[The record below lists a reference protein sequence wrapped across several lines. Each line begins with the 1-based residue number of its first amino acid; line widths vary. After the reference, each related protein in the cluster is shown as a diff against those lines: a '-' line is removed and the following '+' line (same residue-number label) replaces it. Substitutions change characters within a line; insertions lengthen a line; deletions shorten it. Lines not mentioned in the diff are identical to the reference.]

1 MSDFVLLNPGPA
13 NTTETVR
20 RALVTPDL
28 CHREAEFFAVMREVR
43 EELCRL
49 AGGEGTHRTVIL
61 TGSGTAAVEATIC
74 SVIEEGR
81 SLLVIENGVYGDR
94 IRRMAEAHRIPHVV
108 LKAGWTEPPR
118 LADLDAALEHHPEIS
133 HVAVVHHETTTGLL
147 NPLRAIGELVARHRR
162 SLVVDAMS
170 SFVGEP
176 LDVKGDRIEF
186 LVSSANK
193 CLQAMPGL
201 SFVIGRRSALEAL
214 QGRRPRSVYLDLG
227 TQFALQEGDDTPFT
241 PAIQL
246 FFALRQ
252 ALRELRAETVAAR
265 QHRYRGCARR
275 LREGMEALGFEILVP
290 PQHRSSTLTTF
301 RLPKGVS
308 YPELHDALKARGF
321 IIYAGQE
328 RFREHAFRVA
338 NMGTLTPADM
348 DRVLAAF
355 REVLAE
361 RGIPRVTV

>member
-1 MSDFVLLNPGPA
+1 MREFVLLNPGPA

-28 CHREAEFFAVMREVR
+28 CHREEEFFAVMREVR
-43 EELCRL
+43 EELTRL

-61 TGSGTAAVEATIC
+61 TGSGTAALEATIC

-81 SLLVIENGVYGDR
+81 ALLVIDNGVYGDR
-94 IRRMAEAHRIPHVV
+94 IRRMAEAHRIPHHV
-108 LKAGWTEPPR
+108 LKTEWTEPPR
-118 LADLDAALEHHPEIS
+118 LADLDTALRAHPDVS

-147 NPLRAIGELVARHRR
+147 NPVRAIGELTARHQRG
-162 SLVVDAMS
+162 LIVDAMS

-201 SFVIGRRSALEAL
+201 SFVIGKRAVLEVL
-214 QGRRPRSVYLDLG
+214 RDRRPRSVYLDLG
-227 TQFALQEGDDTPFT
+227 TQFALQERDDTPFT
-241 PAIQL
+241 PAVQL

-265 QHRYRGCARR
+265 QHRYRESARR
-275 LREGMEALGFEILVP
+275 LREGMEALGFQILLP
-290 PQHRSSTLTTF
+290 PQHRASTLTTF
-301 RLPKGVS
+301 RLPKGLT

-321 IIYAGQE
+321 IIYAGQGGL
-328 RFREHAFRVA
+328 REHAFRVA

-361 RGIPRVTV
+361 RGTPRVTV

>member
-1 MSDFVLLNPGPA
+1 MKEFVLLNPGPA

-20 RALVTPDL
+20 QALVTPDL
-28 CHREAEFFAVMREVR
+28 CHREEEFFAVMREVR
-43 EELCRL
+43 EELARL

-74 SVIEEGR
+74 SVVEEGR
-81 SLLVIENGVYGDR
+81 ALLVIDNGVYGDR
-94 IRRMAEAHRIPHVV
+94 MRRMAEAHRIPHSVV
-108 LKAGWTEPPR
+108 KTEWTEPPR
-118 LADLDAALEHHPEIS
+118 LADLDAALRAHPEVS
-133 HVAVVHHETTTGLL
+133 HVALVHHETTAGLL
-147 NPLRAIGELVARHRR
+147 NPLRAIGDLVARHQRG
-162 SLVVDAMS
+162 LIVDAMS

-176 LDVKGDRIEF
+176 LDVQGDRIAF

-201 SFVIGRRSALEAL
+201 SFVVGERSALEAL
-214 QGRRPRSVYLDLG
+214 RGRRPRSVSLDLG
-227 TQFALQEGDDTPFT
+227 THFALQERDDTPFT
-241 PAIQL
+241 PAVQL

-252 ALRELRAETVAAR
+252 AIRELRAETVAAR
-265 QHRYRGCARR
+265 QRRYRECARR
-275 LREGMEALGFEILVP
+275 LRDGMEILGFQILIP
-290 PQHRSSTLTTF
+290 PEQRSSTLTTF
-301 RLPKGVS
+301 RLPKGLT

-321 IIYAGQE
+321 IIYAGQGGL
-328 RFREHAFRVA
+328 REHAFRVA

-361 RGIPRVTV
+361 RGIERLTV